1 MKIRTFLIISLL
13 LVVNLSLIVTSAAQH
28 HTLLAANIAMQEL
41 IAADAKL
48 KAANERLQDAGRR
61 LMESADKLKAACLA
75 SRL

>member
-1 MKIRTFLIISLL
+1 MKIRTILIISLL

-28 HTLLAANIAMQEL
+28 KTILTANVAMREL

-61 LMESADKLKAACLA
+61 LMESDDSLKAVCLA
-75 SRL
+75 SLL